1 VDTKTMIYALAQS
14 LADRTDMVWRPT
26 GPAYTEAEAGINYG
40 ALPQAPNQSI
50 GMTAY
55 YADDDLETSLA
66 VRRVQLRFRG
76 NPGERAGADD
86 LADAAFAALQG
97 LARVAG
103 LNLVTRVAMAHL
115 GADENDRQERTDSYQ
130 IIPDNQEA

>member
-1 VDTKTMIYALAQS
+1 MDTKTLVYTLAEA
-14 LADRTDMVWRPT
+14 LADRTPWLWQPE
-26 GPAYTEAEAGINYG
+26 GPAYTAEQIGIVYG
-40 ALPQAPNQSI
+40 ALPESPDRVVGI
-50 GMTAY
+50 TTY
-55 YADDDLETSLA
+55 YADDDLATSLA

-76 NPGERAGADD
+76 KPKERAGADE

-103 LNLVTRVAMAHL
+103 LNLVSRASMVHL

-130 IIPDNQEA
+130 IIIDTPEA